1 MIGRP
6 LITIGRNMGERSD
19 ASSNGKA
26 RVLAA
31 EKVIEQLLVLVGWG
45 VQQNEGLKRQL
56 VWLKQ
61 PQFGRKSEATQ
72 AKGEA
77 GAAEGATE
85 SSGSAGAVPALAP
98 GTEPVGAGGVV
109 PRATTPGATARE
121 QRPETAT
128 AFGFARTNHPSHPE

>member
-1 MIGRP
+1 
-6 LITIGRNMGERSD
+6 
-19 ASSNGKA
+19 
-26 RVLAA
+26 
-31 EKVIEQLLVLVGWG
+31 LLVLVGWG

-61 PQFGRKSEATQ
+61 QQFGRKSEATQ

-98 GTEPVGAGGVV
+98 GTEPVGAGEWFPGHD
-109 PRATTPGATARE
+109 AGGNSPGAKARNGDGVWIC
-121 QRPETAT
+121 P
-128 AFGFARTNHPSHPE
+128 NKPSITP